1 MENTPE
7 LTYNSEAT
15 IVYNASDSTWASAEP
30 KIATADL
37 VTVTMRNAKRLRSN
51 MDRYEQNRE
60 KVREYLIENYSE
72 LGEHADEIAKLLEME
87 LSQEIEFS
95 MDVTITGTITI
106 PVDVLFEDLSE
117 YDFEVELTCNNSDYD
132 LSVYD
137 ATIDR
142 ISSQVSQQV
151 GKVWRR

>member
-15 IVYNASDSTWASAEP
+15 IVYNASESNWTQAEP

-60 KVREYLIENYSE
+60 KVREYLIENYPE

-95 MDVTITGTITI
+95 MDH
-106 PVDVLFEDLSE
+106 
-117 YDFEVELTCNNSDYD
+117 
-132 LSVYD
+132 
-137 ATIDR
+137 
-142 ISSQVSQQV
+142 
-151 GKVWRR
+151 